1 MKKTTIRILKPLIE
15 KFPLLAMTYRY
26 LRDNWETFDEP
37 KDTILGFKF
46 VGNKIMSSGNF
57 EIEET
62 KLFNQ
67 IINNVE
73 IFINVGANIGYYT
86 CLALNKKKPVIAY
99 EPMSMNL
106 KYLLRN
112 IKVNNWEDK
121 IEIHPIA
128 LTNKT
133 TGIVEIFGGGTDAS
147 LVKGWGR
154 TPEQF
159 VTLVTCSTLD
169 NTVGSKIINKLC
181 LILVD
186 IEGSELFMLEGAT
199 NTLQNSPKP
208 IWIIEI
214 AVSDHQP
221 AQIMINPNLERT
233 FKIFWDQGYEAWTAN
248 SECRFVSPVEI
259 KNILESGIDSL
270 KTHNFLFVEK
280 GMKDRFLKKI

>member
-1 MKKTTIRILKPLIE
+1 MKKTIIKILKPLIE
-15 KFPLLAMTYRY
+15 RFPLIAMTYRY
-26 LRDNWETFDEP
+26 LRDNRQTFDEP

-46 VGNKIMSSGNF
+46 VGNKIMSSGKF

-86 CLALNKKKPVIAY
+86 CIALNKKKPVIAY

-112 IKVNNWEDK
+112 IKANNWEDK

-133 TGIVEIFGGGTDAS
+133 GGIVEIFGGGTDAS
-147 LVKGWGR
+147 LVKGWGG

-159 VTLVTCSTLD
+159 VTLVPCSTLD
-169 NTVGSKIINKLC
+169 NTLGSKIINKLC

-186 IEGSELFMLEGAT
+186 IEGSELFMLEGAI
-199 NTLQNSPKP
+199 NTIKNFPKP

-221 AQIMINPNLERT
+221 AQIIINPNLEQT

-280 GMKDRFLKKI
+280 GMKDKFIKKI